1 MAVLSGKLKNILQR
15 NGMQAEVV
23 EGRDGKPK
31 LMIIGHDS
39 PVLTYNLTRKQYQAL
54 TGDGALT
61 YSDERAYNVIRN
73 LIGDDFTGRDGRRM
87 PHYVEASNAF
97 GRIVT
102 GLHGYRLG
110 DEVDNYGRR
119 GVPFFRPFTR
129 HTRGWGG
136 DFIGWMPRHLEG
148 WHHRRFGGFLF
159 PGAPI
164 VSERADGR
172 LKPGELRSGN
182 YGFFYKGKQREAS
195 QEVLDDM
202 QVSVAPKELQARPRP
217 QGKAIPLSEGIS
229 SELYFT
235 NEKFQEV
242 MASHGI
248 IIEDASTVQGKEH
261 GKRIVVQAGPTKVD
275 VSYDLTDEEYAQLT
289 QQPANADWKK
299 TVEARLALIN
309 KVIGVD
315 FKDPITM
322 DMLESKD
329 LVSIDFKPEVKQ
341 ELEAPFLEKERM
353 LAEQRALDEARSQ
366 ELQQINA
373 REARIRRDP
382 NAISGRDI
390 ALLMPGRDFYVEASG
405 GRQMVVGEIRVDAP
419 KDKYFINVNTDKGLL
434 SFGVSKQTYD
444 AYMNNPEQRQEII
457 AQISKEYHTAEST
470 DIHID
475 GQKAEIRSTDAHIVE
490 GKDYTMSAI
499 LNGEMVQHTI
509 SQKDYDKFLGLD
521 DKHRLTFFADT
532 FKEVEIRKADGRGG
546 DDMYATVGRSYSQ
559 GIPPSG
565 QFREYIPEEG
575 MALAMLNSPSYGME
589 RLAAMTPEEA
599 KQPHTISNIRIHT
612 AATLLGEKAVANAAL
627 RDTYVMTAIVDGQDM
642 SVKLTKEQY
651 ETLRDIPRSEYLKA
665 FKETVK
671 SQIDIDGFT
680 LQEGADK
687 KRYITAEQLAIE
699 KARSNRTDGADLQ
712 DVNYKKAFYDQR
724 GGKHAREVDVRDIA
738 VDKLE
743 SGKYR
748 MTAVINGQSIS
759 HEISQSQ
766 FEKFSA
772 VDDYQR
778 MKLFAKVFPEVDM
791 KTRPEFKTNVPAA
804 ILAAVV
810 TAGGVAA
817 DIALGPLRPSRPEI
831 YESRVMGPHYSKPG
845 VVHPAEVAA
854 AVFETEMGIA
864 ENQRHGLGR

>member
-1 MAVLSGKLKNILQR
+1 MAVLSGKIKDILRR

-31 LMIIGHDS
+31 LMVMGHDS
-39 PVLTYNLTRKQYQAL
+39 PVLTYNLTRKQYQSL

-73 LIGDDFTGRDGRRM
+73 LIGDDFSGRDGKRM
-87 PHYVEASNAF
+87 PLYVEASNTY
-97 GRIVT
+97 GRVVT

-119 GVPFFRPFTR
+119 GVPFFRPFSR

-136 DFIGWMPRHLEG
+136 DFISWMPRHHEG
-148 WHHRRFGGFLF
+148 WHHRRFGGFFF

-182 YGFFYKGKQREAS
+182 YGFFYKGKQRETS
-195 QEVLDDM
+195 QDVLDDM
-202 QVSVAPKELQARPRP
+202 KVSVAPKELQARPRP

-242 MASHGI
+242 MASHGV

-261 GKRIVVQAGPTKVD
+261 GKRIVIQSGPTKVD
-275 VSYDLTDEEYAQLT
+275 VSYDLTDEEYAKLT
-289 QQPANADWKK
+289 QQPANADWRK
-299 TVEARLALIN
+299 TVNDRLAIIN

-315 FKDPITM
+315 FKDAITM
-322 DMLESKD
+322 DMLETKD
-329 LVSIDFKPEVKQ
+329 LVGIDFKPEVKK

-366 ELQQINA
+366 EMQKINA
-373 REARIRRDP
+373 REQRIRRDP

-390 ALLMPGRDFYVEASG
+390 ALLMPGKDFYIEANG

-419 KDKYFINVNTDKGLL
+419 KDRHFINVNTDKGLL
-434 SFGVSKQTYD
+434 SFEVSKATYD
-444 AYMNNPEQRQEII
+444 AYMNNPYQRQEII
-457 AQISKEYHTAEST
+457 SQISKEYQTTESK
-470 DIHID
+470 DIRID
-475 GQKAEIRSTDAHIVE
+475 GEIAKILSSDAHFVE
-490 GKDYTMSAI
+490 GKNYTMSAM
-499 LNGEMVQHTI
+499 LNGEKVEHTI
-509 SQKDYDKFLGLD
+509 SQKDYNKFLGLD

-532 FKEVEIRKADGRGG
+532 FKEVEIRKADGRGS
-546 DDMYATVGRSYSQ
+546 DDMYATVGQSYGQ
-559 GIPPSG
+559 QRPVVG
-565 QFREYIPEEG
+565 QFRDYVPEESV
-575 MALAMLNSPSYGME
+575 ALAMLNNYSYGTE
-589 RLAAMTPEEA
+589 KLASITAEEA
-599 KQPHTISNIRIHT
+599 QQPHTVSNIRIHT
-612 AATLLGEKAVANAAL
+612 AATLLGEKAVADTAL

-642 SVKLTKEQY
+642 SVKLSKEQY
-651 ETLRDIPRSEYLKA
+651 ELLRDIPKSEYLKA
-665 FKETVK
+665 LRENLKLG
-671 SQIDIDGFT
+671 GFN
-680 LQEGADK
+680 LQEVSDK
-687 KRYITAEQLAIE
+687 KTYVSAEQLAIE
-699 KARSNRTDGADLQ
+699 KARSSRTDGANLQ

-738 VDKLE
+738 VDRLE
-743 SGKYR
+743 GGKYK

-810 TAGGVAA
+810 TVGEVAA
-817 DIALGPLRPSRPEI
+817 DIALGPPRPPRPEI
-831 YESRVMGPHYSKPG
+831 YESRVMGPHFSKPG
-845 VVHPAEVAA
+845 VHPAEVAA

-864 ENQRHGLGR
+864 ENQRHGPGRGI